1 MKNKPTRHKERNT
14 FKFQPFSERIAGI
27 DIDVFHRVRHKFE
40 DADEDENGTY
50 MHQCLQKW
58 NVLNLTDSYD
68 NFKRELPNVQTLPL
82 ILNQKEAIVAV
93 ILKHLG
99 AKDPLSLQPILELV
113 VALAQDLRQ
122 EIYPFYQ
129 EILQKL
135 IPLLSSKDADQ
146 LEWTFN
152 CLAYLFKFLWR
163 YLVKDVDTV
172 FNSLIP
178 LLANSK
184 PPYINNFA
192 AESFAFIARKVKD
205 KAGFLALILKTLQEK
220 QEGVSGCGRLLFEVI
235 KGVSGQFHSCAETIL
250 PLYMKALNNPALP
263 QDLLFD
269 VLSHLMTALTSGI
282 HPQKANALW
291 TALFETLQFF
301 LTSWSMD
308 HSQHNEK
315 AVLYLLKLFHM
326 LVQHK
331 NGVFISDAGLTIK
344 HLINVLEKRGLPDH
358 VLSVV
363 LDIGACLLLSS
374 QLRLSQEHASLLSLK
389 IMAVSSSTLWLEFTR
404 KIMTYSGFDTLV
416 LPRLLQYCNSCV
428 PSSEDCH
435 KVLYVLTQLV
445 LYKAPLCESGCDLE
459 KWQTYP
465 LNFAQFERLKTRQSV
480 AKASFCDF
488 VIDILS
494 FTTREELATHFEDC
508 VCALICLPHL
518 IPPKADA
525 KFISALI
532 QSALKFLSQSS
543 VNNSSMEVSEEE
555 KEKNLRNDTDI
566 ATSPSNILNEEQLLF
581 FIFLALETAVHMV
594 TEENLEDTLK
604 LELIDDLL
612 AYACKPRFVNAL
624 RAIDIYLTAI
634 KIHRKDADVRL
645 NLLKKLHNRLEKNLS
660 SPFHKIRFLTTHI
673 FTLFENE
680 SEDSETC
687 SNNIPSSV
695 FQLCFASESIPP
707 TVQDYRQKLQ
717 HLQNLEYEATRASLS
732 QNSEFHKVPL
742 HHLLGTLYI
751 NFQLL
756 WEPTGKLISS
766 YAHGMQLSDF
776 WSVFGDQLRLA
787 AVQIKAPLVTE
798 NLTESC
804 SLFKNEF
811 LQQSYVSLN
820 EMNDKPDYV
829 NYRILLWKTFAEF
842 PEICEVKNKEIS
854 PIFLSFMEDEYFR
867 TNIQEAKTVN
877 IKRIDTPLQKD
888 TLSNVNESSSE
899 SEEEEDSKIHPEIS
913 FPKDRAMNAKEF
925 VRTLAAHMGVFA
937 KLRNPKAIFREPELN
952 KLYYDLLMHKNCDIQ
967 KLALSCLLTYKHKFL
982 IPYQPHLFNL
992 LDDKTFKNE
1001 ITMFRI
1007 DKESE
1012 VIQSEHREKLI
1023 PIIMRIVYS
1032 KMLTKTGSKTTG
1044 KAAAQLRRSLVLR
1057 FLAGCHENELM
1068 IFVQMAF
1075 KNLMDHIKDDTAE
1088 MVATINKSLNLE
1100 CAPNP
1105 KQLQSS
1111 VNLLGVVLDKF
1122 GSLMGQQLLPYLL
1135 RVMLC
1140 IGAMVK
1146 GLLEKRD
1153 MIFPAYIPA
1162 LRTLRNCCTAA
1173 LMRFFSQFDDYVWSP
1188 SEIDSVFDVFV
1199 WPSLE
1204 RLPTEGVHSPTA
1216 LLKLFMTWSHNAR
1229 YFVLFAKHLGGNPDI
1244 SPLPYIMKLLLG
1256 EKTHNSVRSGIME
1269 IVENLLTLQDHQK
1282 QQEDDAK
1289 TTEEGKFV
1297 PPLQVN
1303 FVLPVD
1309 EDVVS
1314 QLSLNYGSGLLLPHV
1329 PAILEHLKRKLSS
1342 SKAGLGH
1349 RDLEV
1354 LARVS
1359 ELVHDSSTSD
1369 LLLQL
1374 LLPTLNRKATAAEE
1388 TVIQLFTTITN
1399 LIKNSEHPSKYLR
1412 PLAPLFG
1419 TVSAT
1424 APRKLLCNLVIAIA
1438 ERELK
1443 EKRSDMIANAQLL
1456 MEINAWDARWIEQ
1469 PDFNR
1474 RLDGFKRIKEIL
1486 TEEKINLDF
1495 GVMII
1500 HNCFH
1505 ILKSEKDMSLRDS
1518 AGYCLRNLAPF
1529 MCHKHSDISAER
1541 EFLISDTLLNLLR
1554 QGIRDFN
1561 EVVRHESLCLLGEL
1575 ARQCEELH
1583 PVFRDLSRL
1592 SNKMD
1597 PEVDFFE
1604 NIVHLQSHR
1613 KARALL
1619 KFCEVAKSLI
1629 KPPTPRTLTHFILP
1643 CASFFLC
1650 SEKFANKSSLVDAA
1664 IQAVGMVCR
1673 LLPWHQYETVLRFYL
1688 GKMRG
1693 SAEFQKQ
1700 LVRIIIAILDAFH
1713 FNLDRAVNNVENDV
1727 KMSNSETA
1735 TGEAASDNRD
1745 KTMLIAVSEEAEK
1758 ESVLHAE
1765 LQSSDEGTEKK
1776 DEDVMEK
1783 DLDTLLDNCENEQME
1798 IETGITENKTFAVDQ
1813 QIKLPKSAASR
1824 VVNTIT
1830 NSLLPQL
1837 QRTIGQRTVADTL
1850 HKLNRRQTGPDQDE
1864 EDVLRV
1870 PVALASV
1877 KLLQKLPQH
1886 VLDQHLPGIFMRLCT
1901 FLKSRMDSVRRVTR
1915 EILQKIMVA
1924 LGPSYLGTLLSE
1936 MSSLLTKGFQVH
1948 VLVYTV
1954 HSVLVVMK
1962 DMFRAGD
1969 VDNCLQSILE
1979 LCKLDL
1985 FGTSAEEKSVSQITA
2000 RFFEAKSTKSYD
2012 MFHIMSQCISEKCL
2026 TDLLL
2031 PLKEV
2036 LVQSH
2041 SHKIVNKVSE
2051 CLRQVAIGLSENN
2064 FVSAESLVIFV
2075 YGVTSQSIPELSPE
2089 LKKEEISET
2098 EKQKL
2103 LIQRPD
2109 SFLIPEAPRSRSGAT
2124 NVKAKTSAQ
2133 ANAHVLI
2140 EFGLRLLH
2148 ILLKKE
2154 RLKSQYYKQFLD
2166 PMVAVLHDC
2175 LKSQHVKR
2183 STQAL
2188 QCLSWILKMDL
2199 PSIKTYGKDLTTSI
2213 FSILHKYAVSGI
2225 SKGDNYD
2232 LVAAAF
2238 KAVTVLVRDVEQ
2250 NILSS
2255 DQLKALLLYAEKD
2268 MHDYQRQ
2275 ATAFG
2280 LLRAILARRFIVSEI
2295 PEVMQKVAA
2304 LSITSEHSHVR
2315 MQARQV
2321 FHQYIMHYPLGK
2333 KLNHHLSFCFAQL
2346 NYPIQSGR
2354 ESALETLQM
2363 IVTSFPQD
2371 TLEENSA
2378 LFFISIS
2385 PQLVNDESSDC
2396 RKMVAKCI
2404 KTILERLGKGARNSL
2419 FDIVMVW
2426 LQESKVKH
2434 RQLAAQ
2440 LCGLFVQIEKQE
2452 FETRFQALLPV
2463 LLQQFGRG
2471 FEDNRPGRFVRV
2483 VPAALDVNSETKQE
2497 QKEIMKDHLL
2507 FQVLQ
2512 TLLKICEH
2520 CPSFLKSSD
2529 WKYEVEGFAE
2539 NAKLLLSHEHEW
2551 VRLGAAQFLGFVF
2564 GSLDPKKLAFKACR
2578 RIDNE
2583 DDENYNGYGFL
2594 NSPGKLRS
2602 LILDLSAQLQPVEIS
2617 NDFVEQVVKDLVYLA
2632 RVLKYIEEKDVAE
2645 DITFTSEQQ
2654 MSDDEEQ
2661 PKSKLSLVWMIR
2673 RMRRISNNEIIHSP
2687 QSTTLQKAVF
2697 KWIGAV
2703 AVDLGKES
2711 LPLYL
2716 HHLLPPL
2723 VRVLTSSDDSHT
2735 ELRRLAKEVADIIK
2749 KKVGAD
2755 EYTHHFTK
2763 LQFSLAARRADR
2775 KKIRAQEA
2783 VTEPQKAAKR
2793 RIKKQLKRKDSKKKK
2808 ISVLKGKPVKRKRTD
2823 KLCIDEII

>member
-14 FKFQPFSERIAGI
+14 FKFQPFSERIANI

-40 DADEDENGTY
+40 DADEDDTY

-82 ILNQKEAIVAV
+82 ILNQKEVIVAV
-93 ILKHLG
+93 ILKHLA

-129 EILQKL
+129 DILQKL

-163 YLVKDVDTV
+163 YLVKDVDAV
-172 FNSLIP
+172 FDSLIP
-178 LLANSK
+178 LLGNSK

-205 KAGFLALILKTLQEK
+205 KTGFLALILKTLQEK
-220 QEGVSGCGRLLFEVI
+220 PEGVSGCGRLLFEVI

-250 PLYMKALNNPALP
+250 PLYMKSLNNAALP

-269 VLSHLMTALTSGI
+269 VLSHFMTALTSGT
-282 HPQKANALW
+282 HPQKANTLW

-301 LTSWSMD
+301 QSSWSTD
-308 HSQHNEK
+308 RSQHNEK
-315 AVLYLLKLFHM
+315 ALLYLLKLFYQ

-331 NGVFISDAGLTIK
+331 NGVFIVDSGLTTK
-344 HLINVLEKRGLPDH
+344 HLINILEKHSLPDS

-374 QLRLSQEHASLLSLK
+374 QLRLSQEHASLLLLK
-389 IMAVSSSTLWLEFTR
+389 ILGVPRPTLWLEFTR

-416 LPRLLQYCNSCV
+416 LPRLLQYCNSCL
-428 PSSEDCH
+428 PSNEDCH
-435 KVLYVLTQLV
+435 RVLYVLTQLL
-445 LYKAPLCESGCDLE
+445 LYKAPLCASGCDLE
-459 KWQTYP
+459 KWHVYP
-465 LNFAQFERLKTRQSV
+465 LNFAQFERLKTRQSLV
-480 AKASFCDF
+480 KATFCDF
-488 VIDILS
+488 VIDILQ
-494 FTTREELATHFEDC
+494 FKTAEELASHFEDC

-518 IPPKADA
+518 IPQKTDE

-532 QSALKFLSQSS
+532 HLAFKFLCQSS
-543 VNNSSMEVSEEE
+543 VNNNSMEVSEEE
-555 KEKNLRNDTDI
+555 RGEMSRDAQDF
-566 ATSPSNILNEEQLLF
+566 ATPQSNILNEEQLLY
-581 FIFLALETAVHMV
+581 FICLAIETMVHIMRGDK
-594 TEENLEDTLK
+594 LEDILK
-604 LELIDDLL
+604 LEVIDDLL
-612 AYACKPRFVNAL
+612 PYACKPRFVNAL

-634 KIHRKDADVRL
+634 NISKKDDDVRL
-645 NLLKKLHNRLEKNLS
+645 TLLKKLHNKLERNLS
-660 SPFHKIRFLTTHI
+660 SPFHKVRFLTAHI
-673 FTLFENE
+673 FTLFESESKE
-680 SEDSETC
+680 SETL
-687 SNNIPSSV
+687 NNNVPTSV
-695 FQLCFASESIPP
+695 FHLCFTSESIPP

-717 HLQNLEYEATRASLS
+717 HMQNLEYEATRVSLS
-732 QNSEFHKVPL
+732 QNCDFNKVPL

-766 YAHGMQLSDF
+766 YARGMQLSDF

-787 AVQIKAPLVTE
+787 AVHIKAPMKTE
-798 NLTESC
+798 DLTESC

-811 LQQSYVSLN
+811 LQLSYVSLN

-842 PEICEVKNKEIS
+842 PEICEVKNKEVS
-854 PIFLSFMEDEYFR
+854 PIFLSFVEDEFFR
-867 TNIQEAKTVN
+867 TNVQEAKTVN
-877 IKRIDTPLQKD
+877 IKRKD
-888 TLSNVNESSSE
+888 TALQTDTLTNENESSGD
-899 SEEEEDSKIHPEIS
+899 SEEEPEEAVVHQEIT
-913 FPKDRAMNAKEF
+913 FPKERTMTAKEF
-925 VRTLAAHMGVFA
+925 VRTLAAHMSVFA
-937 KLRNPKAIFREPELN
+937 KLRNPKAIFRESELS
-952 KLYYDLLMHKNCDIQ
+952 KLYYDLLMHKNNDVQ

-982 IPYQPHLFNL
+982 LPYQPNLFNL
-992 LDDKTFKNE
+992 LDDKTFKSE

-1007 DKESE
+1007 DKESD
-1012 VIQSEHREKLI
+1012 VIQTEHREKLI

-1032 KMLTKTGSKTTG
+1032 KMLTKTGSKSTG

-1075 KNLMDHIKDDTAE
+1075 KNLMDHLKDDTTE
-1088 MVATINKSLNLE
+1088 MITTIDKSLNLE

-1122 GSLMGQQLLPYLL
+1122 GSLMGQQLLPYVL
-1135 RVMLC
+1135 RVILC
-1140 IGAMVK
+1140 VGAIVK
-1146 GLLEKRD
+1146 GLLERRE

-1162 LRTLRNCCTAA
+1162 LRTLRNSCTAA
-1173 LMRFFSQFDDYVWSP
+1173 LIRFFSQFDEFIWSP
-1188 SEIDSVFDVFV
+1188 TEIDTVFDVFV

-1216 LLKLFMTWSHNAR
+1216 LLELFITWSHNAR
-1229 YFVLFAKHLGGNPDI
+1229 YFVLFAKHLRGNPDV

-1256 EKTHNSVRSGIME
+1256 EKTHSSVRSGIIE

-1282 QQEDDAK
+1282 QQEDNTK
-1289 TTEEGKFV
+1289 TAEEGGKFV

-1303 FVLPVD
+1303 FVLPLD

-1359 ELVHDSSTSD
+1359 ELVHDPSTSE

-1374 LLPTLNRKATAAEE
+1374 LLPTLNRKASASEE

-1399 LIKNSEHPSKYLR
+1399 LVKNIAYPLKYLR
-1412 PLAPLFG
+1412 SLAPLFG

-1424 APRKLLCNLVIAIA
+1424 APRKLLCDLVMAIA
-1438 ERELK
+1438 ERDLK
-1443 EKRSDMIANAQLL
+1443 EQKSDVVINAQLL

-1474 RLDGFKRIKEIL
+1474 RLDGFKRVKEML
-1486 TEEKINLDF
+1486 SEGKINLDF

-1518 AGYCLRNLAPF
+1518 AGYCLRNLAPV

-1541 EFLISDTLLNLLR
+1541 EFLISDTLLNLIR
-1554 QGIRDFN
+1554 QGIKDFN

-1583 PVFRDLSRL
+1583 PVLRDLSKL
-1592 SNKMD
+1592 SSKTD

-1619 KFCEVAKSLI
+1619 KFCEVAKGLV

-1643 CASFFLC
+1643 CASLFLC
-1650 SEKFANKSSLVDAA
+1650 SEKFANKNSLVDAA

-1688 GKMRG
+1688 GKMRV
-1693 SAEFQKQ
+1693 SAEFQRQ

-1713 FNLDRAVNNVENDV
+1713 FNLDRAVNNAGNDV
-1727 KMSNSETA
+1727 KMSSLENAAE
-1735 TGEAASDNRD
+1735 GAASDEKD
-1745 KTMLIAVSEEAEK
+1745 KIMLTAGHEEAEK
-1758 ESVLHAE
+1758 DSVIHSE
-1765 LQSSDEGTEKK
+1765 HQSSDEEKT
-1776 DEDVMEK
+1776 DEVVMEK
-1783 DLDTLLDNCENEQME
+1783 DLDTLLDSCENEQME
-1798 IETGITENKTFAVDQ
+1798 LETGIPENKTFAVDQ
-1813 QIKLPKSAASR
+1813 EAKLPKSAASR
-1824 VVNTIT
+1824 VVSTIT

-1837 QRTIGQRTVADTL
+1837 QRTIGQRSVADTL

-1901 FLKSRMDSVRRVTR
+1901 FLKSRMDSVRRIAR
-1915 EILQKIMVA
+1915 EILQKIMVT
-1924 LGPSYLGTLLSE
+1924 LGPSYLSVLLSE

-1985 FGTSAEEKSVSQITA
+1985 FGASAEEKSVSQITA

-2012 MFHIMSQCISEKCL
+2012 MFHIVSQCISEKCL

-2041 SHKIVNKVSE
+2041 NHKIVNKVSE

-2089 LKKEEISET
+2089 LKKEEIFET
-2098 EKQKL
+2098 EKEKL
-2103 LIQRPD
+2103 SIQRPD

-2124 NVKAKTSAQ
+2124 NVKAKTSSQ
-2133 ANAHVLI
+2133 ANAHVLV
-2140 EFGLRLLH
+2140 EFGLRLFH

-2166 PMVAVLHDC
+2166 PMVSILHDC
-2175 LKSQHVKR
+2175 LRSQHVKR

-2199 PSIKTYGKDLTTSI
+2199 PSIKTYGKELTTSI
-2213 FSILHKYAVSGI
+2213 FTILHKYAVSGI

-2280 LLRAILARRFIVSEI
+2280 LLRAILVRRFIVSEI

-2333 KLNHHLSFCFAQL
+2333 KLDHHLSFCFAQL
-2346 NYPIQSGR
+2346 RYPIQSGR
-2354 ESALETLQM
+2354 ESALEMLEM
-2363 IVTSFPQD
+2363 IVTSFPQEM
-2371 TLEENSA
+2371 LEEHGA
-2378 LFFISIS
+2378 LFFISVS
-2385 PQLVNDESSDC
+2385 PQLVNDESPDC

-2404 KTILERLGKGARNSL
+2404 KTILERLGKSGRNSL
-2419 FDIVMVW
+2419 FEIVMVW
-2426 LQESKVKH
+2426 LQEPKVKH

-2440 LCGLFVQIEKQE
+2440 LCGLFVQAEKQE
-2452 FETRFQALLPV
+2452 FETRFQVVLPV

-2483 VPAALDVNSETKQE
+2483 VPAASDANSETKKE
-2497 QKEIMKDHLL
+2497 QKEIRNDHLL

-2520 CPSFLKSSD
+2520 CPSFLKSNN

-2564 GSLDPKKLAFKACR
+2564 GSLDPQRLAFHVCKKT
-2578 RIDNE
+2578 NS
-2583 DDENYNGYGFL
+2583 DEGNYNGCGFL
-2594 NSPGKLRS
+2594 NNSGKLRS

-2617 NDFVEQVVKDLVYLA
+2617 DDFVEQVVKDLVYLA
-2632 RVLKYIEEKDVAE
+2632 RVLKYLEEEDVPE
-2645 DITFTSEQQ
+2645 VVVFGSEQQ

-2661 PKSKLSLVWMIR
+2661 YKSKLSLVWMIR
-2673 RMRRISNNEIIHSP
+2673 RMRRILNNEIIHSP

-2703 AVDLGKES
+2703 AVDLGKEK

-2723 VRVLTSSDDSHT
+2723 VRVLTSSDDSNS

-2749 KKVGAD
+2749 KKVGTD

-2763 LQFSLAARRADR
+2763 LQMSLTARRADR

-2808 ISVLKGKPVKRKRTD
+2808 ISAFKGKPVKRKHSD
-2823 KLCIDEII
+2823 KLSIDEII